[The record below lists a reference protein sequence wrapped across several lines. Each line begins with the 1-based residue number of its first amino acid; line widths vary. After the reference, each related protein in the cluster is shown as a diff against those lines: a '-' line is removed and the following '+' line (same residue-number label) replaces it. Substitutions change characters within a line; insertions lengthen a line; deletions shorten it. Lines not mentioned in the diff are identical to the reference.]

1 MTDKIPR
8 ISGSELRERLQHDSE
23 LLLIDVLP
31 GDRYR
36 QIRLPGASNACVF
49 EVTFLQQV
57 AALAPDKAAGIVVY
71 GADREAHDAVT
82 AADKLRR
89 EGYTRVVWLEGGL
102 SGWQRSGYPLEG
114 DDPAAAEAPESRPAD
129 GRHRIDT
136 AASIIA
142 WTGRNP
148 NSTHHGTLR
157 LAGGEVEAA
166 EGRISGSFEI
176 DMHSIANLNLAGDEL
191 QPVLEAHLKSDDFFF
206 VNRFPRARYTMTAV
220 PTASGG
226 PASAPNYRVSG
237 QLELRGISAGLNFP
251 AHISLGGD
259 GRLLAEAHFDF
270 DRTRWG
276 VIYGSTRF
284 FRHLGMHLVF
294 DQISLQLRIATE
306 PGPA

>member
-1 MTDKIPR
+1 MTDKLASVSAEQLRQRLPSA
-8 ISGSELRERLQHDSE
+8 SG

-31 GDRYR
+31 GGRF
-36 QIRLPGASNACVF
+36 QQLHLPGAVNACVF

-57 AALAPDKAAGIVVY
+57 ADLAPDKTTEIVIY
-71 GADREAHDAVT
+71 GDGSVTHDAVT

-89 EGYTRVVWLEGGL
+89 GGYTRVAWLEGGL
-102 SGWQRSGYPLEG
+102 LGWQRSGFPLEG
-114 DDPAAAEAPESRPAD
+114 ESPAAVEAPEPRPAD
-129 GRHRIDT
+129 GRYRIDL
-136 AASIIA
+136 ASSVIA

-148 NSTHHGTLR
+148 NSSHHGTLR
-157 LAGGEVEAA
+157 LAGGDLEVAD
-166 EGRISGSFEI
+166 GRIDGSFEI
-176 DMHSIANLNLAGDEL
+176 DMQSIANLNLAGDEL

-206 VNRFPRARYTMTAV
+206 VSRFPRASFTMTAV
-220 PTASGG
+220 PTAPGG
-226 PASAPNYRVSG
+226 PASAPNYQVSG
-237 QLELRGISAGLNFP
+237 QLELRGVSAGQNFP
-251 AHISLGGD
+251 AHISVGAD

-306 PGPA
+306 PAPD